1 MIVTNVIWHEK
12 AKADYDFWV
21 NNDAAKVE
29 KIKNLILSCKVHPF
43 KGIGKPEPLKGNL
56 SGYWS
61 RRIDQEHRFVYSFSD
76 GNLTIIQCR
85 FHY

>member
-1 MIVTNVIWHEK
+1 MIVTKVIWEEK

-21 NNDAAKVE
+21 NNDANKVD
-29 KIKNLILSCKVHPF
+29 KIKNLILSCKTHPF

-61 RRIDQEHRFVYSFSD
+61 RRIDKEHRFVYLFSD
-76 GNLTIIQCR
+76 GTLTIAQCR
-85 FHY
+85 YHY